1 MLRNGRL
8 ISTLLFALGC
18 SCFASP
24 LLAGPTIKA
33 TYIAGNY
40 VISPAAQFAA
50 PSTARLKAY
59 QIAVSLPGAYV
70 VEGKG
75 RSMQPLYQSG
85 TLLVVQPT
93 PFEKLSR
100 GMSVVFQ
107 SRNRSITHVLV
118 AKTKDGWRTTGLNNR
133 RHDYVTVNSEN
144 IRGVVVAAFTPV
156 TGTSVA
162 MR

>member
-8 ISTLLFALGC
+8 ISALLFAFGC

-24 LLAGPTIKA
+24 LLAGSKVKA

-40 VISPAAQFAA
+40 VLSPAAQFAA

-59 QIAVSLPGAYV
+59 QAATTIPGAYV
-70 VEGKG
+70 VEGRG

-85 TLLVVQPT
+85 TLLVVQPM
-93 PFEKLSR
+93 PFEKLTR
-100 GMSVVFQ
+100 GMSVVFR

-133 RHDYVTVNSEN
+133 CHDYVPVNSEN

-156 TGTSVA
+156 SGTVVA